1 MTAEPDGCIIRTGM
15 TTPPPV
21 SEGVSLRLGAGAV
34 IATGLLLVLAATIG
48 PLPGPAGDP
57 GAKVVIRLPDAVWV
71 MVLGL
76 LALST
81 IILFSLQRRRRPTEE
96 TLAPSPAALRL
107 PPWAAALFSLLPLL
121 LVVLAWYLVWRYW
134 SGPDGQPIEKAFAAI
149 AGLLDL
155 LTLPQ
160 KPPTSIPSLELAIAA
175 LLLLLALAVFA
186 VMVLVAMADRLEQWW
201 TQRDGADRPPAVPET
216 LALIQADLRAE
227 PDARV
232 AIVRAYG
239 RFERALAAARAPRA
253 AWQTPAEFMRTTLA
267 RLPVPDAPVRRL
279 TALFEVA
286 RFSTHPLGAEARD
299 AACDSLDEIGTALE
313 EDAAR
318 ER

>member
-21 SEGVSLRLGAGAV
+21 SEGVPLRLGAGVV
-34 IATGLLLVLAATIG
+34 IATGLLLVLAATVG
-48 PLPGPAGDP
+48 PLPAPASDP
-57 GAKVVIRLPDAVWV
+57 GAKVMIRLPDAVRV
-71 MVLGL
+71 VVLGL
-76 LALST
+76 LTLST

-96 TLAPSPAALRL
+96 TLASSPAAQRL
-107 PPWAAALFSLLPLL
+107 PLWAAALVSLL

-186 VMVLVAMADRLEQWW
+186 VMVLVAMADRLEKWW
-201 TQRDGADRPPAVPET
+201 TQREGADRPPAVPDP

-232 AIVRAYG
+232 AIIRAYG

-267 RLPVPDAPVRRL
+267 RLPVPAAPVRRL

>member
-1 MTAEPDGCIIRTGM
+1 MTAEPNGCIIRTGM

-57 GAKVVIRLPDAVWV
+57 GAKVVIRLPDAVRAV
-71 MVLGL
+71 VLGL
-76 LALST
+76 LALSA
-81 IILFSLQRRRRPTEE
+81 IILFSLQRRR
-96 TLAPSPAALRL
+96 PSEGTPMPSRAVQRL
-107 PPWAAALFSLLPLL
+107 PVWAAALVSLLPLL
-121 LVVLAWYLVWRYW
+121 LVVLAWFVVWRYW
-134 SGPDGQPIEKAFAAI
+134 SGPDGQPIEQALAAL

-175 LLLLLALAVFA
+175 LLLLLAFAVFA
-186 VMVLVAMADRLEQWW
+186 VMVLVALADRLERWW
-201 TQRDGADRPPAVPET
+201 TERAGAARPPAIPET

-232 AIVRAYG
+232 AIIRAYG
-239 RFERALAAARAPRA
+239 RFERVLAAARVPRA

-267 RLPVPDAPVRRL
+267 RLPVPAAPVRRL

-313 EDAAR
+313 EAAAR

>member
-1 MTAEPDGCIIRTGM
+1 
-15 TTPPPV
+15 
-21 SEGVSLRLGAGAV
+21 V
-34 IATGLLLVLAATIG
+34 IATGLLLVLAATVG
-48 PLPGPAGDP
+48 PLPAPAGDP
-57 GAKVVIRLPDAVWV
+57 GAKVVIRLPDAVRV
-71 MVLGL
+71 VVLGL

-96 TLAPSPAALRL
+96 TLAPSPAAQRL
-107 PPWAAALFSLLPLL
+107 PPWAAALVSLLPLL
-121 LVVLAWYLVWRYW
+121 LVVLGWYLLWRYW

-155 LTLPQ
+155 LALPQ
-160 KPPTSIPSLELAIAA
+160 KAPTSIPTLDLAIAT

-186 VMVLVAMADRLEQWW
+186 VMVLVAMADRLEKWW
-201 TQRDGADRPPAVPET
+201 TERGAAARAPAIPET

-267 RLPVPDAPVRRL
+267 RLPLPAAPVRRL

-313 EDAAR
+313 EGAAR